1 MDMLLELDL
10 RIAEDNTSNTSE
22 TAGETMCQNDINLGG
37 DSETHLIPTLT
48 TILIDVFGSV
58 CSVWFCL

>member
-1 MDMLLELDL
+1 MLLELDL

-22 TAGETMCQNDINLGG
+22 TAGETIRQHDISLGV

-58 CSVWFCL
+58 NFICRTTIS